1 MTVISVYSRQG
12 CHLCEVLIE
21 ELMPLARGVAR
32 VEVHDVDSR
41 EDWQARYG
49 DRIPVVEVAGD
60 YVCHY
65 RLDREALLSRLG
77 PGGAEDGTDA

>member
-1 MTVISVYSRQG
+1 MTVISVYSRPG

-21 ELMPLARGVAR
+21 ELMPLARGLAR

-41 EDWQARYG
+41 EDWRARYG
-49 DRIPVVEVAGD
+49 DRIPVVEIAGD

-65 RLDREALLSRLG
+65 RLDRRAVLSRLG
-77 PGGAEDGTDA
+77 SGGVPYGIDA

>member
-41 EDWQARYG
+41 EDWRARYG
-49 DRIPVVEVAGD
+49 HRIPVVEVAGD

-77 PGGAEDGTDA
+77 SGGAEDGTDA